1 MEELGGYRVVR
12 KLGEGARAG
21 VFLGL
26 ADDPEGAP
34 VALKA
39 YRPGVTVDSV
49 LVEIEALH
57 RAAGPHVQGLL
68 DVAAAGDGMPVLV
81 LERLSSGGLE
91 RELRSRAQFAAGE
104 AITILAPLAEALA
117 RLHDAGVLH
126 GAMTARAV
134 LFAAD
139 GAPVL
144 SGFGR
149 AALVAPGL
157 SRAAREAEPG
167 FAADLAGFASCAR
180 QLLDRVPG
188 VDADG
193 VLDGAGDL
201 RGFADRLF
209 SLGEPSPVRFDVSDV
224 PVAIPARLV
233 RGDPVPPPS
242 EGAGP
247 AGVLPAWVLPAWI
260 GRRLPETLVSL
271 RERVRTALAAVRP
284 RVWIVAGAAA
294 VALVF
299 GVVLVPSND
308 DSGAEPAP
316 SASPSTT
323 RAPDAS
329 PVSGDDPV
337 AAAATLIDARERC
350 IRELSVLCLDDV
362 DQAGSAALADDQML
376 IRSLQDGAGLADPL
390 ASDPEP
396 IVLVERLGDSAIVS
410 LGAEGEPVSVLLMKG
425 DGGWRFRQYLL
436 G

>member
-12 KLGEGARAG
+12 KLGEGARAE
-21 VFLGL
+21 VLLGL
-26 ADDPEGAP
+26 ADDAEGAP
-34 VALKA
+34 VALKV
-39 YRPGVTVDSV
+39 YRPGVTVDAV

-57 RAAGPHVQGLL
+57 RAAGPHVQKLL

-81 LERLSSGGLE
+81 LERLTSGGLE

-149 AALVAPGL
+149 AALVEPGL

-180 QLLDRVPG
+180 QLLERVPG
-188 VDADG
+188 VDADR

-247 AGVLPAWVLPAWI
+247 AGVLPAWV
-260 GRRLPETLVSL
+260 GRRLPEAFVSL
-271 RERVRTALAAVRP
+271 GERLRTALAAVRP
-284 RVWIVAGAAA
+284 KVWIVAGTAA

-308 DSGAEPAP
+308 DSGAAPAP
-316 SASPSTT
+316 SASPATT

-329 PVSGDDPV
+329 PVSGDDPI
-337 AAAATLIDARERC
+337 AAAATLIDARGRC

-390 ASDPEP
+390 ASAPEP

-410 LGAEGEPVSVLLMKG
+410 LGAGGEPVSILMMKG
-425 DGGWRFRQYLL
+425 EGGWRFRQYLP